1 MPTDIDDLVP
11 IEDQKFGPD
20 EDSVLET
27 LFPESFYVVSANG
40 LYLTSVT
47 NFDIFQ
53 RVLDKLEEQDGDADA
68 SEFREELAALMDD
81 ADELSQDEY
90 DDQYERSSE
99 DDEDDIDEDD
109 FERERDE

>member
-1 MPTDIDDLVP
+1 MAIDIDDLVP
-11 IEDQKFGPD
+11 VDDQKFGPD

-53 RVLDKLEEQDGDADA
+53 QVLDRLEEHNNPADK
-68 SEFREELAALMDD
+68 EFREELAVLMED

-90 DDQYERSSE
+90 DEAYERSSE
-99 DDEDDIDEDD
+99 DDEDADE
-109 FERERDE
+109 EEYEKGWDE